1 MNDNEMKSTVQF
13 LPDQLNQWD
22 VYKKD
27 NYIIWIAG
35 DNTNNKYNY
44 LIKEL
49 NKNKNKNKSKNINK
63 GDVQNIIKGI
73 NDHFG
78 IVVIAPNWSFAAVD
92 CARTCP
98 VFWKKINHGYII
110 SSQAKVIADNYVSD
124 IDNRQLL
131 AFQMSGYTIN
141 EGTLWKDIK
150 NLNPGHFIFIENQK
164 NIYIEKYFFYKP
176 WSVKNQPYEKFK
188 KELKVEI
195 KTILKNLIKNANGRT
210 IAIPL
215 SAGLDSRLVASGLKE
230 LKYNNVKC
238 YSYGLKNNYES
249 HASEIIA
256 QKLGYKWTFVEITQ
270 SKAKDFYLRN
280 VYKNFISNTSDG
292 CATTS
297 IQGLYAIDYLL
308 RNSYLCQDDIIVN
321 GNSGDFIT
329 GGHIPLIKQSSK
341 NSNNINLLYNDL
353 IEYHFNKHYSL
364 WDALTSEKN
373 KNIIKEQLLIQI
385 KKNSYDI
392 NENFMSEG
400 IVEFIEYENRQA
412 KFVNNCQRIY
422 EGFGLKW
429 QLPLWNKSFM
439 EFWSHVPLKY
449 KINQKLYKDVL
460 REINMGD
467 VWGEKYD
474 FKYFVSPK
482 WVRIIRFIFKAC
494 FMFLGKEKWHKF
506 EKKYLEYWTD
516 NICGES
522 IFPYRDIIKNKNGAR
537 HYVSW
542 YAIICENMNIKSNWQ
557 NIKIDKDV

>member
-1 MNDNEMKSTVQF
+1 MNEKEIMPTVEF
-13 LPDQLNQWD
+13 VPDKLDQWD
-22 VYKKD
+22 LYKKD
-27 NYIIWIAG
+27 NYLIWIAG
-35 DNTNNKYNY
+35 DNTNIKYNY
-44 LIKEL
+44 LINAL
-49 NKNKNKNKSKNINK
+49 IKSKDINK
-63 GDVQNIIKGI
+63 DDVKNIIKGI
-73 NDHFG
+73 DDHFG
-78 IVVIAPNWSFAAVD
+78 IVVISPNWSFAAVD

-98 VFWKKINHGYII
+98 IFWKKIKHGYII
-110 SSQAKVIADNYVSD
+110 SSQAKIIADNYISD

-141 EGTLWKDIK
+141 EGTLWTDIK
-150 NLNPGHFIFIENQK
+150 NLNPGHFIFIKNQQK
-164 NIYIEKYFFYKP
+164 FYLDKYFFYKP
-176 WSVKNQPYEKFK
+176 WSIKNKPYEILK
-188 KELKVEI
+188 KDLKVEI
-195 KTILKNLIKNANGRT
+195 QKILKNLIKNANGRT

-215 SAGLDSRLVASGLKE
+215 SAGLDSRLVASGLKG
-230 LKYNNVKC
+230 LNYNNVKC

-249 HASEIIA
+249 HASKIIA

-270 SKAKDFYLRN
+270 SKAKNFYLSK
-280 VYKNFISNTSDG
+280 VYKNFIFNTSDG

-329 GGHIPLIKQSSK
+329 GGHVPLIKQSSK
-341 NSNNINLLYNDL
+341 NINLLYDKL
-353 IEYHFNKHYSL
+353 LDVHFNKHYSL
-364 WDALTSEKN
+364 WRALISEKN
-373 KNIIKEQLLIQI
+373 KNIIKKQLLIQI

-392 NENFMSEG
+392 NNKFMAEG

-439 EFWSHVPLKY
+439 EFWSNVPLKY
-449 KINQKLYKDVL
+449 KINQKLYKDTL
-460 REINMGD
+460 IELNMGD
-467 VWGEKYD
+467 VWGKKYD
-474 FKYFVSPK
+474 FKYFVSPR
-482 WVRIIRFIFKAC
+482 WVRIMRFIFKAC
-494 FMFLGKEKWHKF
+494 FIFLGKNKWYKF

-542 YAIICENMNIKSNWQ
+542 YAIIAENMNINSNWQ